1 MIVLN
6 ERGKDSGEEEE
17 GEKDRAGGR
26 GLVRGEKVERAMMV
40 SNERGKESGKEEEGE
55 KRGRKKGKGRDT
67 SLNGLRLVRTENR
80 FGKGITG
87 GEKGING
94 GLDGVEKDVIEGA
107 WYMNTVV

>member
-1 MIVLN
+1 M
-6 ERGKDSGEEEE
+6 ERGREGGMERKEGRGRKDGEEE
-17 GEKDRAGGR
+17 KR
-26 GLVRGEKVERAMMV
+26 K
-40 SNERGKESGKEEEGE
+40 E
-55 KRGRKKGKGRDT
+55 KRGRGGDT